1 MAIGDYTTAK
11 TEFKRVAKSE
21 KSAFGAE
28 AKYNLVEIAFK
39 EKDYK
44 AVDKLATELSS
55 EFSSYGYWVAKGFV
69 VWADSYY
76 DQGNVYQ
83 AKLTLQS
90 ILDNYK
96 GKDDVRDAAQTKLN
110 KIIQEENKPKL
121 APPDEP
127 DEIDIG
133 TGGGTDRKS
142 NVDPQPEN

>member
-1 MAIGDYTTAK
+1 MALGDLVTAK
-11 TEFKRVAKSE
+11 TEFKRVAKAE

-28 AKYNLVEIAFK
+28 AKYNRVEIAYK

-44 AVDKLATELSS
+44 AVEKLVTELSS
-55 EFSSYGYWVAKGFV
+55 EFSSYGYWVAKGFI

-76 DQGNVYQ
+76 DQGNAYQ

-127 DEIDIG
+127 DEIDISN
-133 TGGGTDRKS
+133 GGSDSKPS
-142 NVDPQPEN
+142 VEPKPEN